1 MTRISVALCTY
12 NGSRYLNEQLASI
25 EGQTRL
31 PDEMLVCDDCS
42 KDETIAILDFF
53 AKSASFPIRVIRNQS
68 NLGFAKNF
76 EKAIGLCTNDFI
88 ALSDQDDIWYPN
100 KLEVLSGALERDHNA
115 GFVCSDAAL
124 IDVDDTVLP
133 STRWLRSPLHFLPRG
148 TSQFPILFSTL
159 IKQNTVTGSAMMM
172 RASLKPVVMPLSGRW
187 AHDYWI
193 AALSTL
199 SGNFGIGLT
208 EPLMQYRL
216 HPSQS
221 VGVHPAGRKLF
232 LHIQS
237 APVDIWAKEVAM
249 FSELKER
256 VREHP
261 ATFVNCSESDLQLL
275 DGKIAHLK
283 ARDLARTSHGVE
295 SWRRIITEFGT
306 GGYRRFSLGW
316 RSAVRDLLT

>member
-1 MTRISVALCTY
+1 
-12 NGSRYLNEQLASI
+12 
-25 EGQTRL
+25 
-31 PDEMLVCDDCS
+31 MLVCDDCS
-42 KDETIAILDFF
+42 GDETAAILDSF
-53 AKSASFPIRVIRNQS
+53 AKNASFPTRVIRNQS

-76 EKAIGLCTNDFI
+76 EKAIGLCTNELI

-100 KLEVLSGALERDHNA
+100 KLEVLAGALEKNHNA

-124 IDVDDTVLP
+124 IDEDGRVLP
-133 STRWLRSPLHFLPRG
+133 STRWLRSPVRFLPRG
-148 TSQFPILFSTL
+148 ISQFRIQFSTL
-159 IKQNTVTGSAMMM
+159 LKQNIVTGSATMI
-172 RASLKPVVMPLSGRW
+172 RASLKPVVLPLSDRW

-193 AALSTL
+193 AALGTL
-199 SGNFGIGLT
+199 SGNYGIGLT
-208 EPLMQYRL
+208 EPLMQYRV

-221 VGVHPAGRKLF
+221 IGVHPAGPKLL

-249 FSELKER
+249 FSDLRER
-256 VREHP
+256 VRDHP
-261 ATFVNCSESDLQLL
+261 ATFTHCNESDLQLL

-283 ARDLARTSHGVE
+283 ARDLARTSHGLA

-306 GGYRRFSLGW
+306 GGYNRFSLGW

>member
-12 NGSRYLNEQLASI
+12 NGARYLNEQLASI

-31 PDEMLVCDDCS
+31 PDEVIACDDCS
-42 KDETIAILDFF
+42 GDETVAILDSF
-53 AKSASFPIRVIRNQS
+53 AKNASFPMRVIRNQS

-76 EKAIGLCTNDFI
+76 EKAIGLCTNEFI

-100 KLEVLSGALERDHNA
+100 KLEVLGGALVENPNA

-124 IDVDDTVLP
+124 IDEDGKQLS
-133 STRWLRSPLHFLPRG
+133 STRWLRSPVRFLPRG
-148 TSQFPILFSTL
+148 ASQFPILFSTL
-159 IKQNTVTGSAMMM
+159 LKQNIVTGSAAMM
-172 RASLKPVVMPLSGRW
+172 RASLKPVVLPLSGRW

-193 AALSTL
+193 AAVGTL
-199 SGNFGIGLT
+199 SGNCGIGLT

-221 VGVHPAGRKLF
+221 IGVHPAGWKLV

-237 APVDIWAKEVAM
+237 APFDIWAKEAAM
-249 FSELKER
+249 FSELREK

-261 ATFVNCSESDLQLL
+261 ATFANCNAGDLELL

-283 ARDLARTSHGVE
+283 ARDLARTSHGIE

-306 GGYRRFSLGW
+306 GGYKRFSLGW